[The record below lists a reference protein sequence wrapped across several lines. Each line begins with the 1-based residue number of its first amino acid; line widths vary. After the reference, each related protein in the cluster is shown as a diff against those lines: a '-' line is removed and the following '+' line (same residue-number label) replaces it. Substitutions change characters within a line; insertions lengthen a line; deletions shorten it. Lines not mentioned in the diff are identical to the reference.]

1 MTAPLPVVFA
11 FEEADHLTRIHVKLA
26 LEDVGFAV
34 QEEDATIRIGA
45 PPADVSIALNAPA
58 FSALPLPTALSALPL
73 PTASSRR

>member
-34 QEEDATIRIGA
+34 HEEATTIRIAA
-45 PPADVSIALNAPA
+45 PEADVSG
-58 FSALPLPTALSALPL
+58 ALSAPSSPALPS
-73 PTASSRR
+73 PTASFRR